1 MYDPMRVRRKPHVP
15 VAFYYLLGKRYD
27 DAIRKTDNIVA
38 YKATTHYNVFTLYF
52 VGTGENKVYLI
63 ALKMLM
69 GDRGKYLGLIMGL
82 TFAALL
88 ITQQSSIFTGLMTR
102 TYSFIND
109 LSQPD
114 IWVMDPKVQFIDD
127 IKPLQDTELFRVRG
141 VSGVEWA
148 VPLYKG
154 LLKARLEDGNFQ
166 IVNVLGLDDATLI
179 GGPPQMIE
187 GNLSDLRRQ
196 DAIIVNDVGAATRLA
211 KRPKEAGG
219 KPTPLQV
226 GDVLEI
232 NDRRAVVVGISRVS
246 RTFQSQPVVYTTYSR
261 ATNFAPRERKLLS
274 FVLVK
279 TADGVNPTELARKIS
294 KNTGLAAY
302 TAQEF
307 KDLTY
312 NFYMKSTGIPINFG
326 IAVMLGFLIGTAI
339 AGQTFYNFTLENLRY
354 FGTLKAMGTTNG
366 VLLRMILL
374 QALVVGVLGFGL
386 GVGGAALFGYLMR
399 GSELAF
405 RLVPEI
411 LLLAGGAITLII
423 VLSALISIRKVM
435 KLEPAIVFKA

>member
-1 MYDPMRVRRKPHVP
+1 MYR
-15 VAFYYLLGKRYD
+15 
-27 DAIRKTDNIVA
+27 
-38 YKATTHYNVFTLYF
+38 
-52 VGTGENKVYLI
+52 I
-63 ALKMLM
+63 ALKMLV
-69 GDRGKYLGLIMGL
+69 GDRGKYLGLVMGL

-127 IKPLQDTELFRVRG
+127 VKPLQDTQLLRVRG
-141 VSGVEWA
+141 VTGVEWA

-166 IVNVLGLDDATLI
+166 IVNVLGLDDSTLV
-179 GGPPQMIE
+179 GGPPVMLR
-187 GNLSDLRRQ
+187 GKLADLRTQ
-196 DAIIVNDVGAATRLA
+196 DSIIVNDVGAATRLA
-211 KRPKEAGG
+211 KKPAQPGGRPI
-219 KPTPLQV
+219 PLDV

-232 NDRRAVVVGISRVS
+232 NDRRAVVVGICRVS
-246 RTFQSQPVVYTTYSR
+246 RTFQSQPVIYTTYNG
-261 ATNFAPRERKLLS
+261 ATTFAPRERKLLS

-279 TADGVNPTELARKIS
+279 AADGVDPGKLAQRIS
-294 KNTGLAAY
+294 DNTGLAAY
-302 TAQEF
+302 TARQF
-307 KDLTY
+307 KDLTFD
-312 NFYMKSTGIPINFG
+312 FYMKNTGIPINFG

-366 VLLRMILL
+366 VLLRMIVL
-374 QALVVGVLGFGL
+374 QALLVGIQGFGL
-386 GVGGAALFGYLMR
+386 GIGGAALFGYLMR
-399 GSELAF
+399 GTQLAF

-411 LLLAGGAITLII
+411 LLLAGGAILLI
-423 VLSALISIRKVM
+423 VVFSALISIRKVM
-435 KLEPAIVFKA
+435 KLEPAIVFKM